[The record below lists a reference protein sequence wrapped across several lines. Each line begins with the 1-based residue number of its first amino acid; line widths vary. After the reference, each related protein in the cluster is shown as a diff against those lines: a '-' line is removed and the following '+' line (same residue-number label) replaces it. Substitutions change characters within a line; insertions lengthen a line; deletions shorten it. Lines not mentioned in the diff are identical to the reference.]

1 MHKDGNCKEVMKKI
15 RQQWGSFTEEDI
27 AKMQES
33 YEERER
39 RFIKKYRYQ
48 NEDVRNE
55 KNDN

>member
-15 RQQWGSFTEEDI
+15 KQQWGNFSEEDI

-39 RFIKKYRYQ
+39 RYIKRYRDYPDDIRS
-48 NEDVRNE
+48 NN
-55 KNDN
+55 